1 MTAGV
6 RIFQQHGGCRQGFVI
21 FVHTTLKKSNL
32 IKLGDAISELFR
44 QEKLDVKIAQF
55 TVKNSW
61 ADIVGA
67 MVARNTSELFFKD
80 KTLFVTLH
88 SAALK
93 HELSFRKEEMVT
105 AVNKFCAT
113 RLIDQVVIR

>member
-1 MTAGV
+1 MA
-6 RIFQQHGGCRQGFVI
+6 
-21 FVHTTLKKSNL
+21 KKSNL

-44 QEKLDVKIAQF
+44 QEKLDVKISQF

-61 ADIVGA
+61 KEIVGD
-67 MVARNTSELFFKD
+67 MVARNTAEISFND
-80 KTLFVTLH
+80 KTIFVTLH

-105 AVNKFCAT
+105 SINKFCGYK
-113 RLIDQVVIR
+113 LVDQLVIR